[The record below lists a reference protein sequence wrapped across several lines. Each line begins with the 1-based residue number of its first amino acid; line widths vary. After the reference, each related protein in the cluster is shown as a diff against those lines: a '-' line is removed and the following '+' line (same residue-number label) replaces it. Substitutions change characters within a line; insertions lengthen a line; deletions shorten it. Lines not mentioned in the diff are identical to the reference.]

1 MKLVLIATVALLGVW
16 GTALGAQTRDRP
28 QLRASPL
35 PAELV
40 LDGRMR
46 EPAWATADSGVLTEF
61 EPAQGVVPPER
72 TVVKVLAS
80 ADLLV
85 VGIRCDDPAP
95 DRITSFARAR
105 DADLSTEDHVR
116 LVLDPFLNGQSG
128 YVFAVNPDGA
138 RYDALITELA
148 QRLGGRENPNWDAIW
163 EAAAARSPRGAGSP
177 AAADDRASAPAG
189 PAPKLPPRGPSRSGL
204 PSRVVSPAG
213 TGVLTGR
220 RAV

>member
-1 MKLVLIATVALLGVW
+1 MALR
-16 GTALGAQTRDRP
+16 AQTREPP

-46 EPAWATADSGVLTEF
+46 ESAWALADSGVLSEF
-61 EPAQGVVPPER
+61 EPGQGLVPPER
-72 TVVKVLAS
+72 TVIKVLAS

-95 DRITSFARAR
+95 ERITSFARAR
-105 DADLSTEDHVR
+105 DADLSEEDHVR

-128 YVFAVNPDGA
+128 YVFAVNPNGA

-148 QRLGGRENPNWDAIW
+148 QRLGGRENENWDAIW
-163 EAAAARSPRGAGSP
+163 EAAAARSPRGWSVEIRIP
-177 AAADDRASAPAG
+177 IKSLLYRP
-189 PAPKLPPRGPSRSGL
+189 GL
-204 PSRVVSPAG
+204 TEWG
-213 TGVLTGR
+213 FN
-220 RAV
+220 